1 MKPIDFRQSTKVLQ
15 KPATMTDKECAS
27 LHVWSD
33 GRQCVSCWKPTLGE
47 RLHIAFGGKV
57 WLGVASGGTQ
67 PPVFI
72 SGKSVFYRKP
82 ILARAL
88 DSALSLVE
96 WVKCSMR
103 AFRSASAHPYDERS
117 ISGRIASSFFG
128 AFIGYIAGSIIWALI
143 VDLWMRLAR

>member
-47 RLHIAFGGKV
+47 RLRVAFGGKV

-67 PPVFI
+67 PPVFV
-72 SGKSVFYRKP
+72 SGENVFNRVSM
-82 ILARAL
+82 IDRAKAFTM
-88 DSALSLVE
+88 SFVE
-96 WVKCSMR
+96 WIKSNMLR
-103 AFRSASAHPYDERS
+103 RSRTYDERS
-117 ISGRIASSFFG
+117 ISGRMASSFFG

>member
-47 RLHIAFGGKV
+47 RLRVAFGGKV

-67 PPVFI
+67 PPVFV
-72 SGKSVFYRKP
+72 SGKNVFNRVSA
-82 ILARAL
+82 IDRAKTFSL
-88 DSALSLVE
+88 LLVE
-96 WVKCSMR
+96 WTKSNMLG
-103 AFRSASAHPYDERS
+103 RSRTYDERS
-117 ISGRIASSFFG
+117 ISGRMASSFFG